1 MKKDRR
7 FPGKLNTARMALSF
21 LIAVAL
27 LLASPLR
34 AASATGSD
42 GDLSFGVGSS
52 NATLALEFFGN
63 YTKDGS
69 DRDSDIPYSY
79 RGSNL
84 YSFSLSRQN
93 ATKYRYA
100 TGFVSKKVTYALAG
114 NLPTGLNFP
123 SAPRPYIEDTS
134 LPEGMTLYISG
145 YTGNATSFTVTYTIV
160 LDNVDIMRTKR
171 GGWTVGFIGTGYGKA
186 SSFGAS
192 YHRISYNPAVASD
205 WTGTVLFGEQVTD
218 LDPGAS
224 YFYSLFHTMDNR
236 LSSIYTRLGDLSS
249 NVTAQA
255 KNITDKIQVQINN
268 DNANRDKIISALN
281 ANSKAEIASADAN
294 SRAEIADADKNA
306 SYIISALNI
315 NHNEQ
320 MENDDRNADSIMH
333 DYDTTDQDSGNKKF
347 DDSQKELE
355 KVEDS
360 LFGDALS
367 GFSSLDMS
375 QYSFGR
381 FTSMLGALT
390 FVSGFL
396 QSAFVKMGDFGAIV
410 TVGLVVMIA
419 TKVIG
424 IYRFSTGGDG

>member
-27 LLASPLR
+27 LLASSLR
-34 AASATGSD
+34 AAAASGSD

-84 YSFSLSRQN
+84 YSFNLSRQN
-93 ATKYRYA
+93 VTKYRYA
-100 TGFVSKKVTYALAG
+100 TGSVSKKVTYALAG
-114 NLPTGLNFP
+114 NLPTGLKFP

-218 LDPGAS
+218 LDSGAS

-281 ANSKAEIASADAN
+281 ANSKAEIADADRNAAN
-294 SRAEIADADKNA
+294 IISTLNANHKAQTENDDKNA
-306 SYIISALNI
+306 DN
-315 NHNEQ
+315 
-320 MENDDRNADSIMH
+320 IMH
-333 DYDTTDQDSGNKKF
+333 AYDTTDQDSDNKKF

-355 KVEDS
+355 QVEDS
-360 LFGDALS
+360 LFGDALT

-381 FTSMLGALT
+381 FTAMLGALT

-396 QSAFVKMGDFGAIV
+396 QSAFMKMGDFGAIV